1 MQQSERIQSLKKR
14 RLYAAKVISLVAK
27 FNYMK
32 NHFTDFDEGAV
43 KHVTKLLKFFLKK
56 LQSAQKELD
65 LHQNKL
71 SFEEEL
77 NRQFLFLKEHL
88 SEVQEK
94 VLVLNELQN
103 LLHETLD
110 NNPSKEP
117 MNSSNNRTAKENN
130 MQEELNSLEKLIE
143 KDKES
148 SFDSKSSGTFDEIK
162 VDQTSGQRNKKNPL
176 LSCFMKEK
184 RISDYKLN
192 TQFLRSPNSKTN
204 SSNKQKE
211 EEKKRKTKLFI
222 NSRKSVMFSQFVSNE

>member
-1 MQQSERIQSLKKR
+1 MQQSERIQYLKKR

-32 NHFTDFDEGAV
+32 NHVTDFDEAAV
-43 KHVTKLLKFFLKK
+43 KNLTRLLKFFLKK
-56 LQSAQKELD
+56 LQSAQKTLD

-94 VLVLNELQN
+94 MIVLSELQN
-103 LLHETLD
+103 LLHEIIEND
-110 NNPSKEP
+110 PPKISKY
-117 MNSSNNRTAKENN
+117 SSNGKKENN
-130 MQEELNSLEKLIE
+130 MPEELNSFGKFSE
-143 KDKES
+143 KDNHS
-148 SFDSKSSGTFDEIK
+148 SFDSKSSETFDEIK
-162 VDQTSGQRNKKNPL
+162 VDQSSGQQNKKNPL

-184 RISDYKLN
+184 RISDYRLN
-192 TQFLRSPNSKTN
+192 TQFLKSPNSKTN

-211 EEKKRKTKLFI
+211 DEKKRKTKLFI
-222 NSRKSVMFSQFVSNE
+222 NSRKSVMFSQFALNE